1 MDNSVNETGLGLDE
15 RDVLFFLTLS
25 TVKYAKWSEIY
36 LVTLKRNEVVFPG
49 RLMVRLRIAL
59 GDTRNI

>member
-1 MDNSVNETGLGLDE
+1 MKEMFW
-15 RDVLFFLTLS
+15 FFLTLS

-49 RLMVRLRIAL
+49 RWMVRLRIAL